1 MGDDSGFADQRGA
14 SFLRAS
20 EPGPGE
26 GGFRRLRRGSV
37 RGVLRGA
44 DGPAESASWA
54 VFPDAVDR
62 LLRGAVVG
70 ARDCVAGGRFT
81 EPAVVPGPGCDRD
94 VKRRLVQC
102 RLEVHPEKTCIVYCK
117 DDDRPGQYLTE
128 QFTFLGYTFRSRRAK
143 NRWGQ
148 YFISFIPAVS
158 NAAAT
163 RMRQKMRR
171 WHLPRRSDKAI
182 DNLARVWNP
191 VLRGWIQFYG
201 RFYKSALYSVFRHF
215 NDLLVRWAMRKY
227 KRLRRH
233 RRRATYWLGGLAR
246 REPRLL
252 AHWHLLGL
260 TPAAG

>member
-1 MGDDSGFADQRGA
+1 MISSRTVG
-14 SFLRAS
+14 
-20 EPGPGE
+20 
-26 GGFRRLRRGSV
+26 RRRRRS
-37 RGVLRGA
+37 RSLA
-44 DGPAESASWA
+44 HI
-54 VFPDAVDR
+54 
-62 LLRGAVVG
+62 
-70 ARDCVAGGRFT
+70 
-81 EPAVVPGPGCDRD
+81 
-94 VKRRLVQC
+94 KRRLAQC
-102 RLEVHPEKTCIVYCK
+102 RLEVHPEKTRIVYCK
-117 DDDRPGQYLTE
+117 DDDRPGQYPTE

-182 DNLARVWNP
+182 DDLARMWNP

-233 RRRATYWLGGLAR
+233 RRRAIHWLGGLAR
-246 REPRLL
+246 RAPRLF